1 MNSFKAVSH
10 STFILYIEW
19 LSPFL
24 LLAKSNL
31 NLQNLTFGLF
41 AEKHT
46 KMARTDCGCFGKN
59 NSKLGVCSRK
69 GRLKTR
75 LAAENLSITDV
86 SHAKDASSPRSYGLP
101 RSEELRK
108 EGGRETSSISLRTS
122 SRADRTTSL
131 ARLITLTNHQPAP
144 NSFCVSWHWNFEK
157 PSCIHNYDCSFSRP
171 PGLGHCRR
179 GFDNEGFSR
188 A

>member
-1 MNSFKAVSH
+1 M
-10 STFILYIEW
+10 YIEW
-19 LSPFL
+19 LRLSFSWP
-24 LLAKSNL
+24 KPNL

-59 NSKLGVCSRK
+59 TWTLDVCACD
-69 GRLKTR
+69 GRLENLLT
-75 LAAENLSITDV
+75 AESLSITDL

>member
-1 MNSFKAVSH
+1 MRSWSGAVARDMMSVHVGMLKIQNSLYYTLSIFRQNWLSYVCTAVYRIKLTASPAWVYDKYMNSFKAVSH

-59 NSKLGVCSRK
+59 NCALGVCSRK
-69 GRLKTR
+69 GRLQTLR
-75 LAAENLSITDV
+75 GAENLSITDL

-108 EGGRETSSISLRTS
+108 EGGGETSSISLRTS
-122 SRADRTTSL
+122 RRA
-131 ARLITLTNHQPAP
+131 
-144 NSFCVSWHWNFEK
+144 
-157 PSCIHNYDCSFSRP
+157 
-171 PGLGHCRR
+171 
-179 GFDNEGFSR
+179 
-188 A
+188 